1 MAADAVSATTSTAFK
16 DLVETLVRRRVS
28 GLPVLSRQGRVVG
41 VVCAADLLMKE
52 ELQLDPGAR
61 PTRLVHRQ
69 ALRAKAAGDSA
80 GDVMTTRPVTVRPD
94 TTIAEAARLMDR
106 HHASCLPVVEEDGRL
121 AGTVDRRDLLRVF
134 LRADN
139 DIRAEIIDEVLLRY
153 LDTNPVLVRVDVTD
167 GVVTLS
173 GEVGAKSMLPLI
185 FPAIRAV
192 DGVVDVE
199 GHLTYAVDDTK
210 PGLLNLPSR

>member
-1 MAADAVSATTSTAFK
+1 MAADAVPATTSTAFK
-16 DLVETLVRRRVS
+16 DLAETLVRKRVS
-28 GLPVLSRQGRVVG
+28 GLPVLNRQGKVVG

-52 ELQLDPGAR
+52 ELQRDPGAR
-61 PTRLVHRQ
+61 TARLVHRP
-69 ALRAKAAGDSA
+69 ALRAKAAGDTA
-80 GDVMTTRPVTVRPD
+80 GDVMTDRPVTVRPD
-94 TTIAEAARLMDR
+94 TTVAEAARLLDR
-106 HHASCLPVVEEDGRL
+106 HHASCLPVVEEDGTL

-134 LRADN
+134 LRPDD

-153 LDTNPVLVRVDVTD
+153 LGTNPVLVRVDVTD

-173 GEVGAKSMLPLI
+173 GEVGTKSMLRLI
-185 FPAIRAV
+185 FPAVRAI

-210 PGLLNLPSR
+210 PGLLNLPSY

>member
-210 PGLLNLPSR
+210 PGLLNLSSR